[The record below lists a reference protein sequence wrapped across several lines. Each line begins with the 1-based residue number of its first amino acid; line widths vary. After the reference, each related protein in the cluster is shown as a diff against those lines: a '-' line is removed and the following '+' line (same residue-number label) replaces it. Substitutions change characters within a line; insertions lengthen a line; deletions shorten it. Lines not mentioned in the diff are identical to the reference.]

1 MVAVA
6 DQPWLLLKPKEKPR
20 RQNRLL
26 ANEADIETKE
36 ETKVKKKSASK
47 VVELLGGPFRAAAA
61 LGTSPQAV
69 CNWVRR
75 ETIPPGRAADIIR
88 AAKSDGHTLSF
99 EELI

>member
-1 MVAVA
+1 MRK
-6 DQPWLLLKPKEKPR
+6 KP
-20 RQNRLL
+20 
-26 ANEADIETKE
+26 
-36 ETKVKKKSASK
+36 ASK
-47 VVELLGGPFRAAAA
+47 IVELLGGPFRAAAA

-88 AAKSDGHTLSF
+88 VAKSNGHTLRF

>member
-1 MVAVA
+1 VAYHHGI
-6 DQPWLLLKPKEKPR
+6 LIKPKEKR
-20 RQNRLL
+20 RGQDGLL
-26 ANEADIETKE
+26 DNETDAETKG

-47 VVELLGGPFRAAAA
+47 VVALLGGPFRAAAA

-75 ETIPPGRAADIIR
+75 DTIPPGRAADIIR
-88 AAKSDGHTLSF
+88 AAKSAGHTLSF